1 MADFNNAGPQRSFDV
16 IPAGTIATL
25 HLTVRPG
32 NAGEGGWLRRSK
44 DGNSEG
50 LDCEFTV
57 VDGPFTKRKFWSLF
71 TLFGT
76 TPNHATAGEM
86 SASRLRAILESARG
100 IRPDDNSDA
109 ARKARQTA
117 GYADFDGLC
126 FVARIG
132 VEPAQNGYRPKNK
145 LDEVLTPERKDWHQV
160 EQIVKDATSSTTP
173 TQVAQP
179 AIAPSPSKIV
189 RPQWAS

>member
-1 MADFNNAGPQRSFDV
+1 MTDFNNAGPQRTFDV

-25 HLTVRPG
+25 HLTVRTG
-32 NAGEGGWLRRSK
+32 GAGEGGWLRRSK

-57 VDGPFTKRKFWSLF
+57 VDGPCAKRKFWSLF
-71 TLFGT
+71 TLAGT
-76 TPNHATAGEM
+76 TPNHAAAGEI

-109 ARKARQTA
+109 ARRARQTA
-117 GYADFDGLC
+117 SYGDFDGLR

-132 VEPAQNGYRPKNK
+132 VEPAQANYKAKNT
-145 LDEVLTPERKDWHQV
+145 LDEVITPERKDWHAV
-160 EQIVKDATSSTTP
+160 EQ
-173 TQVAQP
+173 VAAP
-179 AIAPSPSKIV
+179 AKIV
-189 RPQWAS
+189 RPTWAS